1 MAKWLKRIGLALA
14 LIVVLFCG
22 FLAITLVP
30 AHLQIRSIEP
40 ELPTKAELTNLMS
53 SADRP
58 TKISYFVTS
67 DQESGARTLG
77 HSTFVIEWE
86 DGKILLIDTG
96 MDRAN
101 AIEFGELFETL
112 LGADPATFYGTVP
125 DLMGDDI
132 GRVEGIGFTHLHLDH
147 VQGIEPVCGEI
158 DRPVTILQT
167 SDQATQ
173 HNLHTSDQADMLESS
188 ACAQPLILPAG
199 EHTSPD
205 FPGIG
210 IYPLGGHTPGST
222 MFAVPVGDKLWI
234 LSGDISNRREDLV
247 ENRPK
252 GFVYSYLM
260 VPEYE
265 ARLERI
271 RLLLM
276 EFDADPNIDVIVS
289 HDAKAIAASG
299 MEIWD

>member
-1 MAKWLKRIGLALA
+1 
-14 LIVVLFCG
+14 
-22 FLAITLVP
+22 
-30 AHLQIRSIEP
+30 
-40 ELPTKAELTNLMS
+40 MS
-53 SADRP
+53 AADRP
-58 TKISYFVTS
+58 TRISYFVTS
-67 DQESGARTLG
+67 DQESDARTLG

-132 GRVEGIGFTHLHLDH
+132 ARVEGIGFTHLHVDH
-147 VQGIEPVCGEI
+147 VQGIEAICGEI

-167 SDQATQ
+167 SDQATE
-173 HNLHTSDQADMLESS
+173 HNLHTSEQADMLEANS
-188 ACAQPLILPAG
+188 CAQQVRLAEG
-199 EHTSPD
+199 ERASPD

-210 IYPLGGHTPGST
+210 IYPMGGHTPGST
-222 MFAVPVGDKLWI
+222 MFAVPVGDTLWL
-234 LSGDISNRREDLV
+234 LSGDIANTRENLV
-247 ENRPK
+247 ENHPK
-252 GFVYSYLM
+252 GFFYSYLM

-265 ARLERI
+265 ARLEQI

-276 EFDADPNIDVIVS
+276 EFDAEPNINVIVS
-289 HDAKAIAASG
+289 HDAEAISASG
-299 MEIWD
+299 MELWE